1 MIKIY
6 KDVFFWSYV
15 TIWLILTLGAWFITG
30 NADISIAIINPIMI
44 MIFAIIVQ
52 IRFKNDKFYNWLETP
67 LKKYDQRD

>member
-1 MIKIY
+1 MIMIY

>member
-1 MIKIY
+1 MFKIY
-6 KDVFFWSYV
+6 KDVFFWSYA

-30 NADISIAIINPIMI
+30 NADISILIINPIMI

-52 IRFKNDKFYNWLETP
+52 IRLKNDKFYNWLETP